1 MAAKTA
7 AKVPAGLP
15 PTIKPTKI
23 IMTEHEAVGVAPV
36 TEPEH
41 RAEFWYVA
49 TVGEVGEWATRSM
62 VRVNR
67 QNGRNLETEVHAW
80 AARALAC

>member
-7 AKVPAGLP
+7 TKVPARLP

-23 IMTEHEAVGVAPV
+23 VMTEQEAVGVAPV

-41 RAEFWYVA
+41 RSEFWYVA
-49 TVGEVGEWATRSM
+49 TIGPAGWVTRSM

-67 QNGRNLETEVHAW
+67 QNGRNLEAEVHAW